1 MLPSAVCFY
10 GALALYACVHTCV
23 HTVQFLRLCVSLV
36 HIALE
41 ACVLCILCSVQCAVA
56 LAACVLYSFLCC
68 QVQCACI
75 SSLCAAIKEGTIEEQ
90 SRDTCSQV
98 TNKTRDSICDK

>member
-1 MLPSAVCFY
+1 MCFDDAV
-10 GALALYACVHTCV
+10 ALEACV
-23 HTVQFLRLCVSLV
+23 FLRLCVSLV
-36 HIALE
+36 HISLE

-98 TNKTRDSICDK
+98 TNKTSGTSEK